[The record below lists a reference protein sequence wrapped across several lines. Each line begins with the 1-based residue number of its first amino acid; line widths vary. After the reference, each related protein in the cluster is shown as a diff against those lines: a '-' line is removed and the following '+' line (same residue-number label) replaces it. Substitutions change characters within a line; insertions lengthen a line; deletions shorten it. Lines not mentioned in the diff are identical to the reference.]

1 MNKEA
6 INNIGEWLNGH
17 KRDLTDYH
25 TGIMLFE
32 SYSEDR
38 NLLEKLKKYKNA
50 SELFNALVD
59 LWNFL
64 SMKEEMVQN
73 KEQIKEV
80 YNEVAIAPESTNS
93 IKLSAKN
100 AIISKLNEEWKSL
113 RKKSGAW
120 QVMLYSIGRTPNGV
134 AVILSKEQKEQR
146 AVLANQIME
155 NEKKITE
162 LWADIDYVSIHGCL
176 PSRQKIQK
184 KKKAAIAF
192 DYKTFENTRKYI
204 GTAKKTIAELKSSLV
219 NKSGSE
225 LSKANGKIDK
235 WEMKLAEYETLYEK
249 LKKLKP

>member
-1 MNKEA
+1 MNKDA
-6 INNIGEWLNGH
+6 INNIGDWLNGH
-17 KRDLTDYH
+17 KRDHSDYH

-32 SYSEDR
+32 SYSDDR
-38 NLLEKLKKYKNA
+38 SLLEKLKKYKNP
-50 SELFNALVD
+50 SDLFNALVD
-59 LWNFL
+59 LWNLL
-64 SMKEEMVQN
+64 SIKVETVQN
-73 KEQIKEV
+73 QEQLKEV

-100 AIISKLNEEWKSL
+100 AIISKLNDEWKSL

-176 PSRQKIQK
+176 PTRQKTQRK
-184 KKKAAIAF
+184 KKSTIQF

-204 GTAKKTIAELKSSLV
+204 GTAKKTIAELKTSLP
-219 NKSGSE
+219 NKSGAE
-225 LSKANGKIDK
+225 LSKANAKIDK
-235 WEMKLAEYETLYEK
+235 WELKLAEYETLYEK